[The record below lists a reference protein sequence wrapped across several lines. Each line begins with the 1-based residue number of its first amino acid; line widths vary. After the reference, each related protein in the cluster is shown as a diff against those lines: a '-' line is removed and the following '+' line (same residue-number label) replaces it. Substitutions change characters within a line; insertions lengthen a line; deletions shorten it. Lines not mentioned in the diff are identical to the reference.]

1 MLDLKM
7 SDHVMLHGKPVWGWW
22 RIVPESPT
30 SVPQLEEDYH
40 PDTGWTRSRYGTVA
54 SDR

>member
-22 RIVPESPT
+22 RIVPESPS
-30 SVPQLEEDYH
+30 SVPPLEED
-40 PDTGWTRSRYGTVA
+40 TIQTRVDPALVA
-54 SDR
+54 VP